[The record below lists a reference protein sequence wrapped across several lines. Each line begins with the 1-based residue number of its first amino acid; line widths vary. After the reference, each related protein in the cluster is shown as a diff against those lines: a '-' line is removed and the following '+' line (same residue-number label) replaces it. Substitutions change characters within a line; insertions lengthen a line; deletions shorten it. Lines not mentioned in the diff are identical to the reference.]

1 MRVCV
6 RRLRE
11 RAVCQ
16 ETEPEVEATKE
27 VVVVEEAEDDDA
39 KEVVVVLEA

>member
-1 MRVCV
+1 V

-16 ETEPEVEATKE
+16 ETEAEVEATKE
-27 VVVVEEAEDDDA
+27 VVETEVEEDEDA